1 MKKLTV
7 QTLLAGSALALTG
20 LSSCTGQSGDYPRTL
35 WGNDKE
41 VYARVDSVMKLMTL
55 EEKVGQM
62 SLLTS
67 NWDVTG
73 PTMRENYAE
82 YVRTGQVGNIFN
94 AHTSKYT
101 RELQRIAVEETTRKI
116 PLLFGYDVIHGH
128 KTMFPISLGESC
140 SWDTV
145 AIKKAAHISAVEAA
159 ASGIHWTY
167 APMVD
172 ICRDPRWGRVSES
185 AGEDPFLGSCI
196 AAVRVKGYQGDN
208 LASKYSVMACVKH
221 FAAYG
226 AAQAGRD
233 YHTVDISDRELRD
246 IYLPPFKAAIEAGAG
261 SIMASFNELDG
272 VPATASKYLFQDIL
286 RDQWGFEG
294 IAVTDYTGINELV
307 PHGVAADREQA
318 ALLSINAGID
328 MDMESMAFGE
338 YLVKLVKEGKV
349 KESQIDTAVR
359 RILAMKVRL
368 GLFDDPYRYSDP
380 ELEQKMIYAPENLE
394 ASRDMAKKSFVLLKN
409 EKQTLPLQRN
419 QRIAVI
425 GELAV
430 TARDLLGSWQA
441 AGDAS
446 KATTILDAIRSQAG
460 PQATVVYEEGC
471 KVDGDD
477 RSGFAKAVAAA
488 KNADAIVFVMGE
500 RWDLSG
506 EAASRSNLDVPGVQT
521 ELLEQLA
528 GLSVPVTVVL
538 MNGRPLTLT
547 REDKLANAILEC
559 WYPGTEGGKAIA
571 DVLFGEY
578 NPSGK
583 LSMTFPRNVG
593 QIPIFYNMKNTGRPI
608 QGDEKYTS
616 RYLDVPNTPLYPFG
630 FGLSYTTFQY
640 SKPVVSSTTLTDSAP
655 ITVKVTVTN
664 TGNYDGEEVV
674 QLYVQDLIGS
684 VTRPVKELKGFRKIM
699 IPKGQSREVKF
710 ILTREDLAFTRQD
723 NTWGT
728 EVGNYK
734 VYVGTNSADVQEG
747 IFALE

>member
-1 MKKLTV
+1 MKRSFRN
-7 QTLLAGSALALTG
+7 LAFIGTAVLASSA
-20 LSSCTGQSGDYPRTL
+20 CTGSSSANYPHTI
-35 WGNDKE
+35 WGNDKQ
-41 VYARVDSVMKLMTL
+41 VYQRVDSVMKLMTL

-62 SLLTS
+62 CLLTS

-73 PTMRENYAE
+73 PTMRDNYAE
-82 YVRTGQVGNIFN
+82 YIRTGQVGNIFN
-94 AHTSKYT
+94 AHTTPYT
-101 RELQRIAVEETTRKI
+101 RELQRIAVEETKRKI

-145 AIKKAAHISAVEAA
+145 AIGRASHISAVEAA

-172 ICRDPRWGRVSES
+172 IVRDPRWGRVSES

-196 AAVRVKGYQGDN
+196 AAVRVKAYQGNN
-208 LASKYSVMACVKH
+208 LADKYSVLACVKH

-261 SIMASFNELDG
+261 SIMTSFNELDG
-272 VPATASKYLFQDIL
+272 VPASASDYLFKTIL
-286 RDQWGFEG
+286 RDEWGFEG
-294 IAVTDYTGINELV
+294 FAVTDYTAIDELV
-307 PHGVAADREQA
+307 PHGVAANREEA
-318 ALLSINAGID
+318 ALLAINAGID
-328 MDMESMAFGE
+328 MDMESMAYGD

-368 GLFDDPYRYSDP
+368 GLFDNPYLYCDP
-380 ELEQKMIYAPENLE
+380 EAEKKMIYAPENLE
-394 ASRDMAKKSFVLLKN
+394 ASRDMARKSFVLLKN

-419 QRIAVI
+419 LRIAVI
-425 GELAV
+425 GELANSQ
-430 TARDLLGSWQA
+430 RDLIGSWQA

-446 KATTILDAIRSQAG
+446 RSTTILDAIRQAVDSH
-460 PQATVVYEEGC
+460 ATVTYVEGC
-471 KVDGDD
+471 KVDGTDK
-477 RSGFAKAVAAA
+477 SGFPAAVAAA
-488 KNADAIVFVMGE
+488 RNADAVVFVMGE

-521 ELLEQLA
+521 DLLEQLA
-528 GLSVPVTVVL
+528 ALPVPVTVVL
-538 MNGRPLTLT
+538 MNGRPLTLE
-547 REDKLANAILEC
+547 RENQLANAILEV
-559 WYPGTEGGKAIA
+559 WYPGSMGGEAVA
-571 DVLFGEY
+571 DVLFGDY

-583 LSMTFPRNVG
+583 LTMTFPRNVG
-593 QIPIFYNMKNTGRPI
+593 QVPIYYNMKNTGRPI
-608 QGDEKYTS
+608 KGDEKYTS

-640 SKPVVSSTTLTDSAP
+640 SKPIVSSTTLTDSAP
-655 ITVKVTVTN
+655 LIVRVTVTN

-674 QLYVQDLIGS
+674 QLYVQDLVGS
-684 VTRPVKELKGFRKIM
+684 VTRPVKELKGFRKLM
-699 IPKGQSREVKF
+699 IKKGESVEVKF
-710 ILTREDLAFTRQD
+710 TLTAQDLAFVRKN

-728 EVGNYK
+728 EAGSYK
-734 VYVGTNSADVQEG
+734 VYVGPNSADVQEA

>member
-1 MKKLTV
+1 MKRIVSRTLAGAF
-7 QTLLAGSALALTG
+7 LLASLDSCAGS
-20 LSSCTGQSGDYPRTL
+20 QDYPHTP
-35 WGNDKE
+35 WGNDRE

-55 EEKVGQM
+55 EQKVGQM
-62 SLLTS
+62 CLLTS

-73 PTMRENYAE
+73 PTMRDNYAE
-82 YVRTGQVGNIFN
+82 YIKTGQVGNIFN
-94 AHTSKYT
+94 AHTTNYT
-101 RELQRIAVEETTRKI
+101 RELQRIAVEETERKI

-128 KTMFPISLGESC
+128 KTIFPISLGESC

-145 AIKKAAHISAVEAA
+145 AIRKAAHISAVEAA
-159 ASGIHWTY
+159 TSGIHWTY

-172 ICRDPRWGRVSES
+172 IVRDPRWGRVSES

-196 AAVRVKGYQGDN
+196 AAVRVKGYQGDD
-208 LASKYSVMACVKH
+208 LASKYSVLACVKH

-246 IYLPPFKAAIEAGAG
+246 IYLPPFHAAIEAGCG
-261 SIMASFNELDG
+261 SIMTSFNELDG
-272 VPATASKYLFQDIL
+272 VPATASEYLFKNIL
-286 RDQWGFEG
+286 RDEWGFEG
-294 IAVTDYTGINELV
+294 FAVTDYTAINELV

-318 ALLSINAGID
+318 ALLAIDAGID
-328 MDMESMAFGE
+328 MDMESMAYGD

-380 ELEQKMIYAPENLE
+380 EAEKKMIYAPENLE
-394 ASRDMAKKSFVLLKN
+394 AARDMARKSFVLLKN
-409 EKQTLPLQRN
+409 EKQTLPLQKRG
-419 QRIAVI
+419 RIAVI
-425 GELAV
+425 GELA
-430 TARDLLGSWQA
+430 TSKRDLIGSWQA

-446 KATTILDAIRSQAG
+446 RSTTILDALKAEAG
-460 PQATVVYEEGC
+460 SEAEIVYAEGA
-471 KVDGDD
+471 KVDGTD
-477 RSGFAKAVAAA
+477 RSGFPAAVALARS
-488 KNADAIVFVMGE
+488 ADAVVYVMGE

-521 ELLEQLA
+521 ELLEQLVA
-528 GLSVPVTVVL
+528 LPVPVTVVL
-538 MNGRPLTLT
+538 MNGRPLTLE
-547 REDKLANAILEC
+547 RENKLANAILDV
-559 WYPGTEGGKAIA
+559 WYPGTMGGEAVA
-571 DVLFGEY
+571 DVLFGKY

-583 LSMTFPRNVG
+583 LTMTFPRNVG
-593 QIPIFYNMKNTGRPI
+593 QVPIYYNMKNTGRPI

-630 FGLSYTTFQY
+630 FGLSYTTFSY
-640 SKPVVSSTTLTDSAP
+640 SAPIVSASTLTDSAP
-655 ITVKVTVTN
+655 LTVSVTVTN

-674 QLYVQDLIGS
+674 QLYVQDLVGS
-684 VTRPVKELKGFRKIM
+684 VTRPVKELKGFRKIFL
-699 IPKGQSREVKF
+699 KAGESKDVKF
-710 ILTREDLAFTRQD
+710 TLTSADLAFTRRN

-728 EVGNYK
+728 EAGNYK

-747 IFALE
+747 IFSLQ